1 MLHVPLPAAWTFAGR
16 RELAET
22 RASTPSMFDLTGP
35 IVQSRLEPDFYK
47 FTMGQLIWRKYADVE
62 VRFAFANR
70 TPQAKLGDVVDLGEL
85 REQFDHARSLLFTN
99 TELHYLR
106 GTNEYQQRMFDEGYL
121 EFLRGLRLPDFELRR
136 TDGELQVAFSGR
148 WAEVTYWET
157 LALSIINETY
167 YRTLLR
173 SLSRFERTAIFAEG
187 IRRLRQK
194 ITVLKDRPDI
204 EFSDFGTR
212 RRFSA
217 AWQRV
222 VDEAL
227 MEELNRGSADGP
239 LLGTSNTYLAMATG
253 LVPMGTAAHEVPM
266 IVAGLL
272 DDGNADPEWLRQA
285 QREVV
290 DAWWEQ
296 YEWGL
301 SIFLPDTFG
310 TDFFLTV
317 VTPDDLRR
325 WKGFRWDSG
334 DLRQFGERIITAYA
348 EIGVDPREKM
358 IVASDA
364 LDLPAILD
372 AQRSLGDRI
381 RVSYGWGTGL
391 TNDLLDN
398 VMVGDRWF
406 GPMSL
411 VVKPTHAKGRGLVK
425 LSDNPAKA
433 VGRPE
438 DVARYKRAASYRER
452 PSIALKY

>member
-1 MLHVPLPAAWTFAGR
+1 
-16 RELAET
+16 
-22 RASTPSMFDLTGP
+22 MFDLKGP

-47 FTMGQLIWRKYADVE
+47 FSMGQLIWRKYADVE

-70 TPQAKLGDVVDLGEL
+70 TPQARLGEVIDLGEL
-85 REQFDHARSLLFTN
+85 REQFEHARALLFTN

-121 EFLRGLRLPDFELRR
+121 EFLRQLRLPDFELRR
-136 TDGELQVAFSGR
+136 LDGELEVAFSGR

-157 LALSIINETY
+157 VALSIINETY

-173 SLSRFERTAIFAEG
+173 SLSRFERKAIFAEG
-187 IRRLRQK
+187 IRRLRHK
-194 ITVLKDRPDI
+194 IRVLRDRPDVL
-204 EFSDFGTR
+204 FSDFGTR

-227 MEELNRGSADGP
+227 MEELNHGSSEGQ
-239 LLGTSNTYLAMATG
+239 LLGTSNTYLAMTTG
-253 LVPMGTAAHEVPM
+253 LVPMGTAAHELPM
-266 IVAGLL
+266 VVAGML
-272 DDGNADPEWLRQA
+272 DAGGADPEWLRQA
-285 QREVV
+285 QRQVI
-290 DAWWEQ
+290 DGWWEQ

-334 DLRQFGERIITAYA
+334 DLPQFGDRIIAAY
-348 EIGVDPREKM
+348 EQVDVDPREKM
-358 IVASDA
+358 LVASDA
-364 LDLPAILD
+364 LDLPVILD
-372 AQRSLGDRI
+372 AHRHFDGRL

-398 VMVGDRWF
+398 VMIGDRWF

-411 VVKPTHAKGRGLVK
+411 VVKPTHADGRGLVK

-438 DVARYKRAASYRER
+438 DVARYKRAAAYRDR
-452 PSIALKY
+452 PATALKY